1 LLRSSARSDVTQKH
15 SFKLYKKPLQIKFWI
30 GFLLFD
36 GIQKNFSLKANGM
49 TNKTPK
55 GNFLSFSGVCFQ

>member
-1 LLRSSARSDVTQKH
+1 
-15 SFKLYKKPLQIKFWI
+15 LYKKAAPDQVLDR
-30 GFLLFD
+30 LFAFE
-36 GIQKNFSLKANGM
+36 GIQKKFRLKANGM